1 MTAQMKTV
9 LVRQVGGPE
18 ALEYVDV
25 PRPDPGPRDVV
36 IRAEAFG
43 VGQPDVLIRSGVY
56 KWMPPL
62 PVNPGN
68 DVAGTVHAVGS
79 EVSGIAI
86 GQKVLLSARDLAQRG
101 GCYSEF
107 VAAPADAVH
116 LLADSVDLQ
125 EAVCLANYQV
135 AWALLHQCASTQ
147 RPDSALVIG
156 AAGGV
161 GTALAQLGK
170 LAGMTIIGTVSSE
183 EKAEFARSN
192 GADHVIYYRNEDVIA
207 RTRELTEGRGVGLIL
222 DHVGGP
228 DFVGYIRALG
238 KWGTLV
244 SYNAFAG
251 LPQENMVAA
260 MRDHLDICPA
270 VRCFSFHVYDH
281 DREGRRALM
290 REVIGALERGA
301 IRPAISARLKLADV
315 RKAHSLLE
323 QGSALG
329 KIVMTP

>member
-1 MTAQMKTV
+1 MSVTMKAV

-18 ALEYVDV
+18 ALEYVDL
-25 PRPDPGPRDVV
+25 PRPEPGRRDVK

-43 VGQPDVLIRSGVY
+43 VGQPDVLIRRGVY

-68 DVAGTVHAVGS
+68 DVAGTVAAVGR
-79 EVSGIAI
+79 EVDGIAI

-116 LLADSVDLQ
+116 LLADGVDLQ

-135 AWALLHQCASTQ
+135 AWALLHQCAATQ

-161 GTALAQLGK
+161 GTALVQLGK
-170 LAGMTIIGTVSSE
+170 LAGMTIIGTVSSD
-183 EKAEFARSN
+183 EKAEFARRN
-192 GADHVIYYRNEDVIA
+192 GADHIIHYRSEDVIA
-207 RTRELTEGRGVGLIL
+207 RTRELTGGCGVGLIL

-228 DFVGYIRALG
+228 DFVGYISALG

-251 LPQENMVAA
+251 LPQENLVAA
-260 MRDHLDICPA
+260 MRDHLDVCPA

-315 RKAHSLLE
+315 RQAHTLLE
-323 QGSALG
+323 SGSALG

>member
-1 MTAQMKTV
+1 MTAEMKAV
-9 LVRQVGGPE
+9 LVRQVGGPD
-18 ALEYVDV
+18 ALEYVDL
-25 PRPDPGPRDVV
+25 PRPNPGPRDVQ

-43 VGQPDVLIRSGVY
+43 VGQPDVLIRRGVY

-68 DVAGTVHAVGS
+68 DVAGYVSAVGA
-79 EVSGIAI
+79 EVSGIAV

-101 GCYSEF
+101 GCYAEF
-107 VAAPADAVH
+107 LVAPADAVH
-116 LLADSVDLQ
+116 LLAETVDLQ

-147 RPDSALVIG
+147 RADSVLVIG

-161 GTALAQLGK
+161 GTALVQLGK
-170 LAGMTIIGTVSSE
+170 LAGMTVIGTVSSD
-183 EKAEFARSN
+183 EKADFARHN
-192 GADHVIYYRNEDVIA
+192 GADHIIFYRKENVIA
-207 RTRELTEGRGVGLIL
+207 RTRELTGGRGVSLIL
-222 DHVGGP
+222 DHVGGA
-228 DFVGYIRALG
+228 DFVGYIAALG

-251 LPQENMVAA
+251 LPQENLVAA
-260 MRDHLDICPA
+260 MRDHLDVCPA

-290 REVIGALERGA
+290 REVIDALERGA
-301 IRPAISARLKLADV
+301 IRPAISARLKLAEV
-315 RKAHSLLE
+315 RQAHTLLE

>member
-1 MTAQMKTV
+1 
-9 LVRQVGGPE
+9 
-18 ALEYVDV
+18 VDL
-25 PRPDPGPRDVV
+25 PRPAPGPRDVQ

-43 VGQPDVLIRSGVY
+43 VGQPDVLIRRGVY

-68 DVAGTVHAVGS
+68 DVAGYVSAVGA
-79 EVSGIAI
+79 EVSGIAV

-101 GCYSEF
+101 GCYAEF
-107 VAAPADAVH
+107 VVAPADAVH
-116 LLADSVDLQ
+116 LLAETVDLE

-147 RPDSALVIG
+147 RPDSVLVIG

-161 GTALAQLGK
+161 GTALVQLGK
-170 LAGMTIIGTVSSE
+170 LAGMTVIGTVSSDA
-183 EKAEFARSN
+183 KADFARDN
-192 GADHVIYYRNEDVIA
+192 GADHVIFYRKENVIA
-207 RTRELTEGRGVGLIL
+207 RTRELTGGRGVSLIL
-222 DHVGGP
+222 DHVGGA
-228 DFVGYIRALG
+228 DFVGYIAALG

-251 LPQENMVAA
+251 LPQENLVAA

-290 REVIGALERGA
+290 REVIGALEVGA
-301 IRPAISARLKLADV
+301 IRPAISARLKLAEV
-315 RKAHSLLE
+315 RQAHTLLE